1 VGTFFLC
8 FTIACTGKSSPIAAI
23 AIGCALMVLIYAG
36 GHVSG
41 AHYNPAVTVA
51 ILVRGQAKLSPLE
64 AVVYIFSQLVG
75 ALLGAL
81 VSWGLLTLGK
91 DAAAYAALGANV
103 SVGSGLICEFMLT
116 LALCSVVLHV
126 ATTKAQANNSY
137 YGLAIGFTVVSGA
150 ISVGGISGG
159 AFNPAVGLMSVLY
172 GSEAAGNVWIYFVG
186 PSLGGVVA
194 GGLFRLAAQT
204 EYTDA
209 PKDTLVMIAPLVIE
223 FLGTMMLCF
232 TVGTAAGT
240 GHYLAPLSIGSI
252 LMVMIYMGG
261 AISGAHYN
269 PAVTLA
275 VTVRTLS
282 GATHDNFSVR
292 KALMYVPA
300 QILGALVGALAAWG
314 ALEDNAKVGYP
325 ALPAT
330 SNLGQGFLGEV
341 VGTFLLVYVIL
352 NVATVKALAGN
363 SFFGLAIGMVV
374 TAMACAI
381 GPITGGAFNPA
392 VGLIGVFT
400 GGAGAAIDD
409 VWIYWIACPLGAALA
424 AGFFRL
430 QNLSEFKEIDLTPQ
444 FMSHAPFDSGSH
456 KFHSHAH
463 VQALSVKREKQPDF
477 TL

>member
-1 VGTFFLC
+1 
-8 FTIACTGKSSPIAAI
+8 
-23 AIGCALMVLIYAG
+23 
-36 GHVSG
+36 
-41 AHYNPAVTVA
+41 
-51 ILVRGQAKLSPLE
+51 
-64 AVVYIFSQLVG
+64 
-75 ALLGAL
+75 LLGAV
-81 VSWGLLTLGK
+81 VSWALLTNGK

-103 SVGSGLICEFMLT
+103 SVGSALICEFMLT

-137 YGLAIGFTVVSGA
+137 YGLAIGFTVLSGA
-150 ISVGGISGG
+150 ISVGSISGG

-172 GSEAAGNVWIYFVG
+172 GSDAAGDVWVYFVG
-186 PSLGGVVA
+186 PILGGVVA

-204 EYTDA
+204 EYTDS
-209 PKDTLVMIAPLVIE
+209 PTETLLMIAPLVIE
-223 FLGTMMLCF
+223 CIGTMMLCF
-232 TVGTAAGT
+232 TVGTAAGV
-240 GHYLAPLSIGSI
+240 GSALAPLSIGSI

-275 VTVRTLS
+275 VTLRSVL
-282 GATHDNFSVR
+282 GATHDNFSVK

-300 QILGALVGALAAWG
+300 QILGALVGSLAAWG
-314 ALEDNAKVGYP
+314 AREEAAGVGYP
-325 ALPAT
+325 ALPSS
-330 SNLGQGFLGEV
+330 SNLGQGILGELI
-341 VGTFLLVYVIL
+341 GTFLLVYVIL

-381 GPITGGAFNPA
+381 GPVTGGAFNPA

-400 GGAGAAIDD
+400 GGAGSPIDD

-430 QNLSEFKEIDLTPQ
+430 QNLSEFKEVDFTPQ
-444 FMSHAPFDSGSH
+444 FMSHAPFDGQAQ
-456 KFHSHAH
+456 KFHNHAH
-463 VQALSVKREKQPDF
+463 VGALSAKAKAFDMQ
-477 TL
+477 L